1 MSNDLRAP
9 HHHYCSSCHFSTPT
23 FFFFL
28 FFFASPGW
36 PIAHQPSPDAHKL
49 LPVRHGHH
57 DVLLR
62 SHQGPAGKSTAKQRG
77 LLPWEG
83 TTTVTA
89 HTASEGCAL
98 AAGCN
103 CKSHSF
109 CCRWRCQRVSKQESQ
124 SCVRTVTWTY
134 GRERGKKK
142 KNQLPIEPW
151 EYNKGHARS
160 VNALLSQCW
169 VSPTKDIQVPV
180 SSRVNIGRTPSS

>member
-1 MSNDLRAP
+1 M
-9 HHHYCSSCHFSTPT
+9 
-23 FFFFL
+23 
-28 FFFASPGW
+28 
-36 PIAHQPSPDAHKL
+36 
-49 LPVRHGHH
+49 
-57 DVLLR
+57 
-62 SHQGPAGKSTAKQRG
+62 
-77 LLPWEG
+77 
-83 TTTVTA
+83 TA

-109 CCRWRCQRVSKQESQ
+109 CCRWRCLTVSKQESQ

-134 GRERGKKK
+134 GREGGKKK
-142 KNQLPIEPW
+142 KYQLPIEPW

-180 SSRVNIGRTPSS
+180 SSRVNIGRPLLNCFLCSRPPFMLRHNTRKAETTAEGCRHSRLPLALSYPASSIHSQKESLKKNQKFLLQNCAVCFSSPVLKMLHVGLPGVF